1 MGYISNFIVQSPF
14 LFLGLLLILST
25 IFFIYS
31 MYLLLKMPK
40 KDQIQ
45 NAIKHKKMVEL
56 KAHDE
61 YKAKFKSIHKVR

>member
-31 MYLLLKMPK
+31 MYLLLKKPK
-40 KDQIQ
+40 QRPDT
-45 NAIKHKKMVEL
+45 ER
-56 KAHDE
+56 
-61 YKAKFKSIHKVR
+61 YKTEENG